1 MNTPSTGD
9 RDVLRNA
16 PRDAE
21 DLCRKLF
28 QCAPDGMFVFNQDGI
43 FIACNQ
49 QAEKLTGR
57 SRDELT
63 GQSISASGLVQQESL
78 TRVLGLL
85 DCGQSC
91 CSLTGPVELNLNTRE
106 GETIRSIVF
115 AIPIDSEG
123 PRHLLAIVRDNAFH
137 EPAEEMLVQNAL
149 QCLATDLSA
158 VSGDDF
164 YYKVGCCLVKL
175 TGMEYAFIGELSTG
189 RDKIHAIGALT
200 AGETVEL
207 SFEYDLAGT
216 PCERVVGHSVCVI
229 PAGVQKEFP
238 HDEMLQK
245 LHIEAYIGYPLF
257 DKGGQ
262 PLGLIALLDNK
273 PIDNPD
279 EAVALI
285 KILSDRITTEIARG
299 KAEKARRLSDE
310 NLRALLFTLPDPV
323 WMKNPDGV
331 YLACNHKFEL
341 FLDTAEAD
349 IVGRTDYD
357 FSPRELADS
366 YREDDKTVMELGQPV
381 RTEKEV
387 TYAHDGHTE
396 LAEIVKA
403 PMYGSD
409 GTLIGVLG
417 IAHDITE
424 RKKHEAAVEFQARR
438 AEALLE
444 LPQYSENLDESG
456 FLQHEL
462 EVTEDLT
469 GSSISF
475 IHFLSDSENSI
486 SLGSCSRRTQE
497 NYCKGNCDEQFP
509 CKNGGFWSDVLREQ
523 SPVVY
528 NHPSELEHQYGLP
541 GSQTKL
547 KRLLITPV
555 TENGKVT
562 MLITVG
568 NKEQAYTELD
578 IETVQLIADK
588 TWRIVKQGRTDNK
601 VKRFNRV
608 HKRSLNEIF
617 IFDSGTLRFIDVNL
631 GAQKNLGYS
640 IEELENM
647 TPLDFTPEFT
657 EQSFA
662 ELIEPLRSGA
672 RDIIMFTSVH
682 RRKDGSEYPAE
693 TQLQLMD
700 EDPPLFFAVV
710 QDITERKEMEN
721 ELRKLAQTVEQSP
734 ESIIITNVDGEIEY
748 VNQASVRTTGYSRN
762 ELIGQN
768 PRILQSE
775 KAKHE
780 AYPAMWEA
788 LRNGQHWK
796 GEFKNRHKDGH
807 EYIELARIAPISMS
821 DGTIT
826 HFVAVKEDITEKKR
840 LAKELD
846 DHRHH
851 LEELVEKRTAQL
863 AEASE
868 KAEAANRAKSAFLA
882 NMSHEIR
889 TPMNAIVGLTHL
901 MQRDNPTPEQADR
914 LDKIDSSIMHLL
926 SIINDILD
934 LSKIEA
940 EKLSLETSNFHI
952 DAIFDHIHSLFKE
965 QLEPMD
971 LTIEVDR
978 SGVPEWLKGDLTRL
992 RQALLNY
999 VSNAI
1004 KFTECGTISLCA
1016 KVLEDDGDEILL
1028 RFEVTDTGIGI
1039 EPDKLSGLFEVFE
1052 QADASTT
1059 RKHGGTGLGL
1069 AITRRLAQMMGGEAG
1084 ATSVPGRGSS
1094 FWYTARLGRGQATQV
1109 TTPSSNEL
1117 SAEAKLRSHCH
1128 GKLILLVEDNAV
1140 NREVA
1145 VAFLKGVGL
1154 AVDTAEN
1161 GRVAVSKIRTN
1172 SYDLVLMDIQMP
1184 EMDCMEATRII
1195 RLMPGKEDLPI
1206 LAMTANVFEED
1217 RQACLQAGMNDFVAK
1232 PINLDNLFSKL
1243 DMWLTKNDPAN
1254 DVVLHSSTA
1263 SPNLPPI
1270 TPHGEESPINRNALA
1285 VIFGDDD
1292 KQHLEF
1298 LQEFIDESEKDIAG
1312 IGTAYKERD
1321 ATQLCFHAHTLKS
1334 PSRTVGAEDVA
1345 ELCLGIETAGRD
1357 ADWAMVAILVPELH
1371 EAWDR
1376 VKDYVKH

>member
-1 MNTPSTGD
+1 MNTPGTGY
-9 RDVLRNA
+9 RGIPGNA
-16 PRDAE
+16 P
-21 DLCRKLF
+21 
-28 QCAPDGMFVFNQDGI
+28 QDT
-43 FIACNQ
+43 
-49 QAEKLTGR
+49 E
-57 SRDELT
+57 
-63 GQSISASGLVQQESL
+63 
-78 TRVLGLL
+78 
-85 DCGQSC
+85 
-91 CSLTGPVELNLNTRE
+91 
-106 GETIRSIVF
+106 ET
-115 AIPIDSEG
+115 
-123 PRHLLAIVRDNAFH
+123 L
-137 EPAEEMLVQNAL
+137 MQNAL

-158 VSGDDF
+158 VSGDEFF
-164 YYKVGCCLVKL
+164 YQAGCCLLKL
-175 TGMEYAFIGELSTG
+175 TGMEYAFVGELSTS
-189 RDKIHAIGALT
+189 REKIRAVGALT
-200 AGETVEL
+200 SGETTEL
-207 SFEYDLAGT
+207 SFEYDLSGT
-216 PCERVVGHSVCVI
+216 PCERVVGQDICII
-229 PAGVQKEFP
+229 PSGVQEKFP
-238 HDEMLQK
+238 NDHTLEELM
-245 LHIEAYIGYPLF
+245 IEAYIGYPLF
-257 DKGGQ
+257 DNSDQ
-262 PLGLIALLDNK
+262 PLGLVVLLDNK
-273 PIDNPD
+273 PVGNP
-279 EAVALI
+279 ETAVSLI
-285 KILSDRITTEIARG
+285 KIFSDRITTEIARR
-299 KAEKARRLSDE
+299 KAEEARRLSDE
-310 NLRALLFTLPDPV
+310 NLRALIFTMPDPV
-323 WMKNPDGV
+323 WMKDLEGV
-331 YLACNHKFEL
+331 FLACNHKFEL
-341 FLDTAEAD
+341 LLGVKESD

-357 FSPRELADS
+357 FVSRKRADR
-366 YREDDKTVMELGQPV
+366 YRDNDRLVIEQAKPIRL
-381 RTEKEV
+381 EKEV

-396 LAEIVKA
+396 IVEIVKT
-403 PMYGSD
+403 PLFGSD
-409 GTLIGVLG
+409 GSLIGVLG
-417 IAHDITE
+417 FAHDITE
-424 RKKHEAAVEFQARR
+424 RKKHEASVEFQARR

-444 LPQYSENLDESG
+444 LPDFSKSLDESR

-462 EVTEDLT
+462 ETTENLT

-475 IHFLSDSENSI
+475 VHFLSNNENAI
-486 SLGSCSRRTQE
+486 DLGSCSRRTLE
-497 NYCKGNCDEQFP
+497 NFCNGDCDRHYP
-509 CKNGGFWSDVLREQ
+509 CKHAGFWSDVLAQ
-523 SPVVY
+523 KKPVVF
-528 NHPSELEHQYGLP
+528 NENSGFERQYGLP
-541 GSQTKL
+541 EGQATL
-547 KRLLITPV
+547 KRLLIAPV
-555 TENGKVT
+555 IENDKVV
-562 MLITVG
+562 MLISVG
-568 NKEQAYTELD
+568 NKQQDYTDLD
-578 IETVQLIADK
+578 AETVQLITNK
-588 TWRIVKQGRTDNK
+588 TWRIVQQSRTDNK

-608 HKRSLNEIF
+608 HRRSLNEIF
-617 IFDSGTLRFIDVNL
+617 IFDSGTLRFTDVNL

-710 QDITERKEMEN
+710 QDITERKVMEN

-734 ESIIITNVDGEIEY
+734 ESIIITNMKGEIEY
-748 VNQASVRTTGYSRN
+748 VNQASVRTTGYSRE

-768 PRILQSE
+768 PRILQSDKTE
-775 KAKHE
+775 HE

-788 LRNGQHWK
+788 LNSGQHWK

-914 LDKIDSSIMHLL
+914 LDKIDSSIRHLL

-952 DAIFDHIHSLFKE
+952 DAVFDHIQSLFRE
-965 QLEPMD
+965 QLEPMN
-971 LTIEVDR
+971 LLIEVDR
-978 SGVPEWLKGDLTRL
+978 TGVPEWLRGDLTRL

-1004 KFTECGTISLCA
+1004 KFTERGSISLRA

-1028 RFEVTDTGIGI
+1028 RFEVKDTGIGI
-1039 EPDKLSGLFEVFE
+1039 EPDKLSGLFEVFK
-1052 QADASTT
+1052 QADTSTT

-1084 ATSVPGRGSS
+1084 ATSEPGNGST
-1094 FWYTARLGRGQATQV
+1094 FWYTARLGRGQAAQL
-1109 TTPSSNEL
+1109 TTPSGTEL
-1117 SAEAKLRSHCH
+1117 SAEAKLRSHCQ

-1145 VAFLKGVGL
+1145 LAFLKGVGL
-1154 AVDTAEN
+1154 TVDTAEN
-1161 GRVAVSKIRTN
+1161 GRVAVSKIRAN

-1184 EMDCMEATRII
+1184 EMDGMEATRVI

-1217 RQACLQAGMNDFVAK
+1217 RQACLNAGMNDFVAK
-1232 PINLDNLFSKL
+1232 PIDLDNLFSRL
-1243 DMWLTKNDPAN
+1243 DMWLTRHDQTDDRELQTP
-1254 DVVLHSSTA
+1254 TA
-1263 SPNLPPI
+1263 SPDRSPVSPQ
-1270 TPHGEESPINRNALA
+1270 ESKSPINRNALTM
-1285 VIFGDDD
+1285 IFGDDAA
-1292 KQHLEF
+1292 QHLEF
-1298 LQEFIDESEKDIAG
+1298 LQEFIDESEQNIEG
-1312 IGTAYKERD
+1312 INTSYKERD
-1321 ATQLCFHAHTLKS
+1321 AAQLCFHAHTLKS
-1334 PSRTVGAEDVA
+1334 PSRTVGAENLA
-1345 ELCLGIETAGRD
+1345 ELCLGLETAGRD
-1357 ADWAMVAILVPELH
+1357 TDWPMVAILVPELKQ
-1371 EAWDR
+1371 AWDQ
-1376 VKDYVKH
+1376 VKDYVRAGQP